1 MRSSFNYISSSI
13 TFKFTSDSVLF
24 PLVHTRIYNYIM
36 NRKDDRRAVAARH
49 RSFHGG
55 VAGQAMKKGVQPAP
69 AWNERNM
76 PQGAPGSKILL
87 SNLPN
92 DVGEEEVLVSP
103 LLISSLCRKGL
114 GSPMYPVERTMRVRR
129 ARP

>member
-1 MRSSFNYISSSI
+1 
-13 TFKFTSDSVLF
+13 
-24 PLVHTRIYNYIM
+24 M

-92 DVGEEEVLVSP
+92 DVGEEEVLVSS
-103 LLISSLCRKGL
+103 LLLSSLCGMAVE
-114 GSPMYPVERTMRVRR
+114 SPMYPLERVRR
-129 ARP
+129 ARPSNKQFLHNNGCRVA